1 MAAQISD
8 SLPPLFDLE
17 VANYKY
23 PVEYYESM
31 NSVLCQELV
40 RYNRLLA
47 IIKKSI
53 GDFPLALRGRIVMTG
68 ELDALGG

>member
-8 SLPPLFDLE
+8 SLPLFDLE

-31 NSVLCQELV
+31 NSVLCQLV
-40 RYNRLLA
+40 AYNRCW
-47 IIKKSI
+47 
-53 GDFPLALRGRIVMTG
+53 R
-68 ELDALGG
+68 